1 MKQVLDGT
9 QTGSVLYRSS
19 LSELTYCGIIGPL
32 GGDHRLTAVRQD
44 QNEVQAAVAMD
55 LAQNLE

>member
-19 LSELTYCGIIGPL
+19 LSGLTYCGIIGPL
-32 GGDHRLTAVRQD
+32 GRDHRLTAVRQD
-44 QNEVQAAVAMD
+44 QNQVQAAVTMD